1 MFEKLVEQSDDHSI
15 TEDVLQLMLKSFYL
29 TMEMYVYVYVYT
41 SWGINVCNRCKST
54 TPSHGPHSQL
64 RIFYSSDHTVQSSVY
79 DVGKLFVIRLTYV
92 LYQWII
98 YCLFPLTT
106 QSTSVYDEGK
116 FFSSAG
122 KFHPNKSQSLLEAE
136 IIIKK
141 LTKICWSKPVFKM
154 EFEQKTLI
162 QVITLCALS
171 IVVIN
176 MPF

>member
-92 LYQWII
+92 LYQWLI

-106 QSTSVYDEGK
+106 QSTSV
-116 FFSSAG
+116 FFFCRKISSQQISVTFG
-122 KFHPNKSQSLLEAE
+122 SWDYNQETDQDML
-136 IIIKK
+136 
-141 LTKICWSKPVFKM
+141 V
-154 EFEQKTLI
+154 KTCI
-162 QVITLCALS
+162 
-171 IVVIN
+171 
-176 MPF
+176 